1 MIQNK
6 LEKNDNYILN
16 AIVNHALYN
25 YENYKKRIK
34 KNNFTIEDVITQISY
49 ETYKKEYDKKKI
61 NKIDKF
67 KYNVIKNFLRGK
79 SYKNK
84 ITYALDRLSYEQDKV
99 AQQFYEMF
107 DDNNYEK

>member
-1 MIQNK
+1 M
-6 LEKNDNYILN
+6 YI
-16 AIVNHALYN
+16 IGF
-25 YENYKKRIK
+25 IK
-34 KNNFTIEDVITQISY
+34 VFTWLG
-49 ETYKKEYDKKKI
+49 
-61 NKIDKF
+61 F

-107 DDNNYEK
+107 DDNNYEKWGI